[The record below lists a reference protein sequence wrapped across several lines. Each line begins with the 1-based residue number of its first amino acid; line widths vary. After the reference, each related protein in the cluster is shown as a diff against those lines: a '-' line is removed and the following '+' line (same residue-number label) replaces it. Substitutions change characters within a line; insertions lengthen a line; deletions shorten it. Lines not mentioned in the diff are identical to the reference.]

1 MVRWLENRR
10 SADIRTGPHSRA
22 DKNFLAIP
30 LPVST
35 LKPPMKILP
44 AILVAT
50 AAICTSVSA
59 ADEKPAPGK
68 QVAQSLEVT
77 GDKGGKTTI
86 HYWLAL
92 PPESEKKPDAG
103 WPVIFFMHGA
113 GERGDN
119 LDLVKKHG
127 PPKLVGHTKE
137 LNKFVVVSPQCP
149 TGRMWDIVAL
159 KGLIDETVKA
169 QGVDKDR
176 VIITGL
182 SMGGFATWDLL
193 AAHPDLAAA
202 AVPICGRGDPS
213 KAASFK
219 DVPIRCF
226 HGAKDTAVPQKN
238 SDDMIEALKKAGGKP
253 EYTVY
258 PDVGHDSWTAAYG
271 DAKLFQW
278 MLEQKRPAKK

>member
-1 MVRWLENRR
+1 M
-10 SADIRTGPHSRA
+10 AA
-22 DKNFLAIP
+22 
-30 LPVST
+30 VS
-35 LKPPMKILP
+35 
-44 AILVAT
+44 
-50 AAICTSVSA
+50 SFVSA
-59 ADEKPAPGK
+59 ADEKPAPGTQTK
-68 QVAQSLEVT
+68 QSLEVT
-77 GDKGGKTTI
+77 GDKGAKTTL
-86 HYWLAL
+86 HYWLSL
-92 PPESEKKPDAG
+92 PPDSEKKPDAG
-103 WPVIFFMHGA
+103 WPVMFFMHGA

-127 PPKLVGHTKE
+127 PPKLVGEVKE
-137 LNKFVVVSPQCP
+137 LNKFIIVSPQCP
-149 TGRMWDIVAL
+149 RNQMWDIAAL
-159 KGLIDETVKA
+159 KGLIDHTLTS
-169 QGVDKDR
+169 QPVDKDR

-226 HGAKDTAVPQKN
+226 HGAKDTAVPQKK
-238 SDDMIEALKKAGGKP
+238 SDEMIEALKKAGGKP

-258 PDVGHDSWTAAYG
+258 PDLAHDSWTITYA
-271 DAKLFQW
+271 DPKLYAW